1 VVFPASL
8 VQRRQRALIGGVQ
21 DVIRIMRREEP
32 IEEIF
37 ITPLTYAWAM
47 MMKTAPET
55 ATAQMTGVTNTVL
68 LRGTQRP
75 KLAKRAVS

>member
-1 VVFPASL
+1 MSSGLCVA
-8 VQRRQRALIGGVQ
+8 RGN
-21 DVIRIMRREEP
+21 
-32 IEEIF
+32 EEIF

-55 ATAQMTGVTNTVL
+55 ATAQMTSVTNTVF
-68 LRGTQRP
+68 LRGTQSP